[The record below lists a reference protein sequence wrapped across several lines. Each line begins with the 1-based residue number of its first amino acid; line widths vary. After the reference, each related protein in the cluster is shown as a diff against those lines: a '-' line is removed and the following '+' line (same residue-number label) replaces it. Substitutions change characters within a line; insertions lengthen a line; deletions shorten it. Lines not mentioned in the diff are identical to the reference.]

1 MGGLRPRRRRW
12 ALGAALCVAACAA
25 VLNVSCGRA
34 PLFVRFLW
42 GTLNQPETRP
52 PRHRVVEPR
61 VEGARLVATWVG
73 HATVLLQLDDRFV
86 LTDPVFTST
95 VGVVSR
101 RYVAPG
107 IAPEDL
113 PQVDAVVVS
122 HMHFDHLSLGSLD
135 RIEDR
140 VAHIVLPEGGLAYVP
155 GSSVPTDELAPW
167 ESLELDGL
175 RITATPVEHNGWRY
189 AGDRAW
195 RATAFTGYV
204 IEYNGLSVYF
214 GGDTAAS
221 GWMFSATGRRFP
233 DLDLALLPI
242 APIHPREFMC
252 RTHMDPKEALDA
264 FADLGARAMIPIHFD
279 TFFNSLD
286 EVGEAPR
293 LLRAEMNE
301 RGLGP
306 DRVIVLEH
314 GQQHVLVPG
323 DARPLAA
330 PERR

>member
-1 MGGLRPRRRRW
+1 MRAAPMRLRW
-12 ALGAALCVAACAA
+12 ALGAALCVA
-25 VLNVSCGRA
+25 LSNVSCERA
-34 PLFVRFLW
+34 HMFGRFLW
-42 GTLNQPETRP
+42 GTLDQPETRP
-52 PRHRVVEPR
+52 PRYRVTEPR

-73 HATVLLQLDDRFV
+73 HATVLLQMDDRFV

-95 VGVVSR
+95 VGVISR

-107 IAPEDL
+107 ISPEDL
-113 PQVDAVVVS
+113 PRVDAVLVS
-122 HMHFDHLSLGSLD
+122 HLHFDHLSLGSLD
-135 RIEDR
+135 LIEDR
-140 VAHIVLPEGGLAYVP
+140 VDHIVLPEGGLAYVP

-167 ESLELDGL
+167 ESMELDGL

-204 IEYNGLSVYF
+204 VEYNGLSVYF

-221 GWMFSATGRRFP
+221 RWMFSATGRRFP
-233 DLDLALLPI
+233 HLDLALLPI

-264 FADLGARAMIPIHFD
+264 FSDLGARAMIPIHFD

-286 EVGEAPR
+286 ELGEAPR
-293 LLRAEMNE
+293 LLRAEIKE
-301 RGLGP
+301 RGLGT
-306 DRVIVLEH
+306 DRVILLEH
-314 GQQHVLVPG
+314 GQRRVLVPP
-323 DARPLAA
+323 REEPLAD
-330 PERR
+330 PTRR